1 MQHFEDERDT
11 KRKKKEEK
19 LSDQTLTET
28 ECNTWGRTRHEK
40 KKKNEDIEEENK
52 EKCWEKEENQNRPTT
67 K

>member
-28 ECNTWGRTRHEK
+28 ECKHF
-40 KKKNEDIEEENK
+40 EDERDTP
-52 EKCWEKEENQNRPTT
+52 QSVAFRFR
-67 K
+67 